1 MKKNLFK
8 VAGLGLTLAGF
19 AYETIKN
26 KRDREELKEEL
37 KEEILKE
44 MNTDDKKES

>member
-19 AYETIKN
+19 AYEMIKD
-26 KRDREELKEEL
+26 KHDREELKEEL
-37 KEEILKE
+37 KEEILEE
-44 MNTDDKKES
+44 MNTETKKES